1 MRRLEDVL
9 HDLAEQD
16 ERLPTGE
23 LITRIERGLS
33 SEGGLTV
40 ATTDGTSAMDAPEN
54 TRQDRR
60 KIPILVTTGAALLAL
75 IVIGLPILLI
85 RGGESI
91 IADQVTTTV
100 APNISSTTV
109 AVLPSE
115 TPTTTAPTTTTVLV
129 TPTRLEITWSQ
140 APTQPAFGLDDVVR
154 SVVEGGTGLVAVGGE
169 WTNEYD
175 DYQAVVWTSVDG
187 TTWARAAVERFED
200 VLSDVAVG
208 SAGFVAVSNEGSRLN
223 DSDDPPILFSE
234 DGESW
239 ARIPSD
245 TAAFPPGAWIT
256 AVTDGGPGY
265 VAVGAVKVDSPD
277 GISEASI
284 WSSTDGVSWTRVDQA
299 PGEGYE
305 SSAIHDIVNTG
316 SGLVAVGTAEE
327 SEGSTGPQDDLLVW
341 TSSDGMVWERK
352 ALSSERGLVVAV
364 TAHDEAVVAIGYEGN
379 FLTAWVAADASRA
392 FSAQRMPGTSFDF
405 PFAILADGDR
415 LLAVGV
421 RFTGMSWAMAWTSQ
435 DGGTTWYEVT
445 RESNSSEG
453 LFGDPNDQRPAGFRG
468 ITAFGDGFVAVGG
481 TGNGS
486 APVWIGTW
494 NEE

>member
-1 MRRLEDVL
+1 MS
-9 HDLAEQD
+9 DLKQT
-16 ERLPTGE
+16 LT
-23 LITRIERGLS
+23 TRAERGTPLGS
-33 SEGGLTV
+33 ARLHERVMLALAADASTVPGRRVRSPRPVWVFVGAAAAILALIGAIPLLIGISNDGGPTADMTEDTV
-40 ATTDGTSAMDAPEN
+40 ATTVP
-54 TRQDRR
+54 
-60 KIPILVTTGAALLAL
+60 PTT
-75 IVIGLPILLI
+75 P
-85 RGGESI
+85 
-91 IADQVTTTV
+91 
-100 APNISSTTV
+100 STT
-109 AVLPSE
+109 AAAITSD
-115 TPTTTAPTTTTVLV
+115 TPTTTTTVPI
-129 TPTRLEITWSQ
+129 TPARLEITWRQ
-140 APTQPAFGLDDVVR
+140 APTQPAFGLDDVIR
-154 SVVEGGTGLVAVGGE
+154 SVVEGGPGLVAVGGE
-169 WTNEYD
+169 WNLEYD
-175 DYQAVVWTSVDG
+175 DYQAVVWTSVNG
-187 TTWARAAVERFED
+187 TTWERAAVERFED

-208 SAGFVAVSNEGSRLN
+208 PAGFVAVSNEGSRLN

-265 VAVGAVKVDSPD
+265 VAVGAVAVDSRD

-316 SGLVAVGTAEE
+316 SVLVAVGTAEDAG
-327 SEGSTGPQDDLLVW
+327 GSPRPQGDLLVW
-341 TSSDGMVWERK
+341 TSSDGMVWERG

-364 TAHDEAVVAIGYEGN
+364 TAHDEAVVAVGYEGN
-379 FLTAWVAADASRA
+379 FLTAWVSADTGGA
-392 FSAQRMPGTSFDF
+392 FSAQRMPGGSNAF
-405 PFAILADGDR
+405 PFGVLADGDR

-421 RFTGMSWAMAWTSQ
+421 QFPARSAAIAWTSE
-435 DGGTTWYEVT
+435 DGSATWFEVT

-468 ITAFGDGFVAVGG
+468 VTAFGDGFVAVGG